1 MAAQDNQLPEGTDHI
16 INGAME
22 TGGGGSGGGGGGAS
36 GGSGGADGGGDSGGS
51 SGGFV
56 ASGGGE
62 GGSGGGTAGLV
73 DTLRGQTEALRDQAG
88 GRVREFADGGKARA
102 SDTLDELS
110 KVVADAADSI
120 EERLGGDYANYAR
133 KAGDAISDFADS
145 LRRKEVD
152 EIYDDVRS
160 AVRKSPMVAIGAAA
174 AVGFTLVRLVKAGMP
189 EQSDGDG
196 DGGQNGS
203 GTGA

>member
-22 TGGGGSGGGGGGAS
+22 TGGSSGSASDRGAAS
-36 GGSGGADGGGDSGGS
+36 SRPS

-56 ASGGGE
+56 ASGGSA
-62 GGSGGGTAGLV
+62 SGGGAGDGGGAGIV
-73 DTLRGQTEALRDQAG
+73 ETLRSQTEALRGQAG
-88 GRVREFADGGKARA
+88 DRVREFADGGKARA
-102 SDTLDELS
+102 SDTLEDLS
-110 KVVADAADSI
+110 KVVADAAESI
-120 EERLGGDYANYAR
+120 EQRLGGDYANYAR
-133 KAGDAISDFADS
+133 KAGDAISEFADT

-160 AVRKSPMVAIGAAA
+160 AVRKSPMVAIGIAA

-189 EQSDGDG
+189 DEDDKA
-196 DGGQNGS
+196 GGKSGS
-203 GTGA
+203 GTDA